1 MVMQQLFSCRSSNY
15 VLYYYYI
22 TTTLCNQTDCDQ
34 IVLSS
39 PPSFNF
45 ETRGQSSKMQ
55 DRQSFCLDLC
65 PLNNSSK
72 LPILIQSEKIEKF
85 KNMISLSEVLP
96 IHLTTMFICHKMK
109 FQVVRSIV
117 SVGGGVAGVTPSLGL
132 IVHREN
138 RFWCPVTMLPIKSCS
153 SKSRNSTKT
162 VEETGKKSAHYPW
175 NLIFKFLVVLPG
187 LFSDGLVT
195 LPQKNWVLGF

>member
-1 MVMQQLFSCRSSNY
+1 
-15 VLYYYYI
+15 
-22 TTTLCNQTDCDQ
+22 
-34 IVLSS
+34 
-39 PPSFNF
+39 
-45 ETRGQSSKMQ
+45 
-55 DRQSFCLDLC
+55 
-65 PLNNSSK
+65 
-72 LPILIQSEKIEKF
+72 
-85 KNMISLSEVLP
+85 MISLSEVLP

-138 RFWCPVTMLPIKSCS
+138 GFWCPVTMLPIKSCS

-187 LFSDGLVT
+187 LYSDGLVT
-195 LPQKNWVLGF
+195 LPKKIGFWVFEAYRTKIRLFTFFVNIIDRN

>member
-1 MVMQQLFSCRSSNY
+1 
-15 VLYYYYI
+15 
-22 TTTLCNQTDCDQ
+22 
-34 IVLSS
+34 
-39 PPSFNF
+39 
-45 ETRGQSSKMQ
+45 
-55 DRQSFCLDLC
+55 
-65 PLNNSSK
+65 
-72 LPILIQSEKIEKF
+72 
-85 KNMISLSEVLP
+85 MISLSEVLP

-187 LFSDGLVT
+187 LYSDGLVT
-195 LPQKNWVLGF
+195 LPKKKLGFGVLKLTE

>member
-1 MVMQQLFSCRSSNY
+1 
-15 VLYYYYI
+15 
-22 TTTLCNQTDCDQ
+22 
-34 IVLSS
+34 
-39 PPSFNF
+39 
-45 ETRGQSSKMQ
+45 
-55 DRQSFCLDLC
+55 
-65 PLNNSSK
+65 
-72 LPILIQSEKIEKF
+72 
-85 KNMISLSEVLP
+85 MISLSEVLLP
-96 IHLTTMFICHKMK
+96 INLTTMFICHKMK

-187 LFSDGLVT
+187 LFSDGLGT
-195 LPQKNWVLGF
+195 RKIGF

>member
-1 MVMQQLFSCRSSNY
+1 
-15 VLYYYYI
+15 
-22 TTTLCNQTDCDQ
+22 
-34 IVLSS
+34 
-39 PPSFNF
+39 
-45 ETRGQSSKMQ
+45 
-55 DRQSFCLDLC
+55 
-65 PLNNSSK
+65 
-72 LPILIQSEKIEKF
+72 
-85 KNMISLSEVLP
+85 
-96 IHLTTMFICHKMK
+96 MFICHKMK

-175 NLIFKFLVVLPG
+175 NLIFKIG
-187 LFSDGLVT
+187 GVT
-195 LPQKNWVLGF
+195 EGWLKSTLLQRMHKLEFRKIRNYPPIVNDLGNLDLQAFQIHVSFNCSKKIK